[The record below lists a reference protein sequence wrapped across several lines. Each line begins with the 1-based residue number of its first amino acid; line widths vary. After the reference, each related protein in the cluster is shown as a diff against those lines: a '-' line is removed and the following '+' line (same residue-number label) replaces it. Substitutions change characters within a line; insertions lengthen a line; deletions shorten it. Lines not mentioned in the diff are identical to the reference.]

1 LISYD
6 IPQFPYLTEVMKNQL
21 KGVIYTKRLLVSTP
35 LTRGLE
41 VRLINWDEKCV
52 GGQAYIV
59 IVRPLTL

>member
-1 LISYD
+1 
-6 IPQFPYLTEVMKNQL
+6 MKNQL

-59 IVRPLTL
+59 IVRPLIL